1 MPKLRAGVRYCKRE
15 PNFFVVTEALYWLY
29 IQFMTQIKP
38 PQCQM
43 YGSSSTDLDSFF
55 IYLYGGGVA
64 WHHSELSWQELLE
77 ASILLEI
84 EIADP
89 SSMTGLAPV
98 ICNCVLVDGWC
109 FIYNAGIIIKLL
121 LLLLLLLTD
130 DAGKK
135 WTVIIIL
142 CNGTRSLQ
150 RWGKHSFLN
159 TFKSIDKCVA
169 QVFHL
174 SPCHQVSQCWK
185 ITPDVVFDFF
195 QLCHFPSIFLIIKL
209 PCNTVWPPASGFPN
223 SSQWTILGIWKEILA
238 VQKCQPSSLRSPCWM
253 IFFRWNSNTVKCCH
267 SKALGPTTSELLLL
281 PLRGERPTKNDG
293 VR

>member
-15 PNFFVVTEALYWLY
+15 PNFFVVTEVLYWLY

-121 LLLLLLLTD
+121 LLLLLLTD

-174 SPCHQVSQCWK
+174 SPVIQ
-185 ITPDVVFDFF
+185 
-195 QLCHFPSIFLIIKL
+195 
-209 PCNTVWPPASGFPN
+209 
-223 SSQWTILGIWKEILA
+223 
-238 VQKCQPSSLRSPCWM
+238 
-253 IFFRWNSNTVKCCH
+253 CH
-267 SKALGPTTSELLLL
+267 SVGK
-281 PLRGERPTKNDG
+281 
-293 VR
+293 

>member
-1 MPKLRAGVRYCKRE
+1 MEKAKIACGCALLQKRTKLFRRYGV
-15 PNFFVVTEALYWLY
+15 LYWLY
-29 IQFMTQIKP
+29 IQFMTQIKT

-121 LLLLLLLTD
+121 LLLLLLTD

-174 SPCHQVSQCWK
+174 SPVIQ
-185 ITPDVVFDFF
+185 
-195 QLCHFPSIFLIIKL
+195 
-209 PCNTVWPPASGFPN
+209 
-223 SSQWTILGIWKEILA
+223 
-238 VQKCQPSSLRSPCWM
+238 
-253 IFFRWNSNTVKCCH
+253 CH
-267 SKALGPTTSELLLL
+267 SGGK
-281 PLRGERPTKNDG
+281 
-293 VR
+293 

>member
-15 PNFFVVTEALYWLY
+15 PNFYVVTEVLYWLY

-121 LLLLLLLTD
+121 LLLLLLTD

-150 RWGKHSFLN
+150 RWAKHSFLN

-174 SPCHQVSQCWK
+174 SPVIQ
-185 ITPDVVFDFF
+185 
-195 QLCHFPSIFLIIKL
+195 
-209 PCNTVWPPASGFPN
+209 
-223 SSQWTILGIWKEILA
+223 
-238 VQKCQPSSLRSPCWM
+238 
-253 IFFRWNSNTVKCCH
+253 CH
-267 SKALGPTTSELLLL
+267 SVGK
-281 PLRGERPTKNDG
+281 
-293 VR
+293 

>member
-1 MPKLRAGVRYCKRE
+1 MENAKIACGCALLQKRTKLFRRYGG
-15 PNFFVVTEALYWLY
+15 FILTVHSIYD
-29 IQFMTQIKP
+29 QINP
-38 PQCQM
+38 PQ
-43 YGSSSTDLDSFF
+43 SSSTDLDSFF

-121 LLLLLLLTD
+121 LLLLTD

-185 ITPDVVFDFF
+185 ITPNVVFDFF
-195 QLCHFPSIFLIIKL
+195 QWCHFPSIFLII
-209 PCNTVWPPASGFPN
+209 
-223 SSQWTILGIWKEILA
+223 
-238 VQKCQPSSLRSPCWM
+238 
-253 IFFRWNSNTVKCCH
+253 
-267 SKALGPTTSELLLL
+267 
-281 PLRGERPTKNDG
+281 
-293 VR
+293 